1 MKAQSKNIDSIHQD
15 LIERYA
21 AAWNSH
27 DLDAIMALHTDDT
40 SYRMGGSGEEQRG
53 KAEVR
58 AKFARQLAEF
68 PDIRFELKSSYAGE
82 GHIVFEAR
90 ITVTRR
96 NGEKLKLDG
105 IDLITLREGVVVAKH
120 SYALPAR

>member
-1 MKAQSKNIDSIHQD
+1 MNAQSKNIESIHQD
-15 LIERYA
+15 LIEQYA

-58 AKFARQLAEF
+58 AKFASQLAEF
-68 PDIRFELKSSYAGE
+68 PDIRFELKSSYTGE
-82 GHIVFEAR
+82 EHIVFESR
-90 ITVTRR
+90 IKIRQGRHKCGDLRLAVTP
-96 NGEKLKLDG
+96 K
-105 IDLITLREGVVVAKH
+105 
-120 SYALPAR
+120 